1 MRLLHLELRDFR
13 NHHTAR
19 APLEG
24 ESALLLGENGSGKT
38 NWIEAAVLLSIGRSF
53 RGSRDRDLVRREA
66 DRFEVRGLVSDRSGI
81 RAEITARGSLRG
93 ARDVRVDGTALPRLA
108 ELLGRF
114 PTVHFSVEDV
124 GHLNGSPAERRRF
137 LDVALC
143 QMEPAYVG
151 HLRDYTGALRQRNR
165 LLALERGGRDHGV
178 ELSVWEEILARSGA
192 ELDRRRGHLVGEVD
206 RVLRDLAG
214 ALDLGLEPELRYPA
228 GEPEAARAASEDG
241 ARADAVRR
249 AERLEAL
256 RGRDRHLGWTSEGPH
271 RAPVLC
277 RMAGRDLTEGA
288 SRGMTRLYSILLRLA
303 LARVLESRLDEAP
316 VLFLDDPESELDPR
330 WIGPLLGLIP
340 GSVQTVVTACRPLS
354 EAPARF
360 RHLKMDDLKVRIEPV
375 VFPDGSVGA
384 TA

>member
-1 MRLLHLELRDFR
+1 M
-13 NHHTAR
+13 AR
-19 APLEG
+19 TPLDG

-53 RGSRDRDLVRREA
+53 RGSRDRDLVRRGAEQF
-66 DRFEVRGLVSDRSGI
+66 DVRGSVQDRSGV
-81 RAEITARGSLRG
+81 RVEITARGSARG
-93 ARDVRVDGTALPRLA
+93 SRDVRVDGQTLPRLA

-124 GHLNGSPAERRRF
+124 GQLNGSPAGRRRF

-151 HLRDYTGALRQRNR
+151 FLRDYMGALKQRNR
-165 LLALERGGRDHGV
+165 LLAEERGGRDHGV
-178 ELSVWEEILARSGA
+178 ELSVWEEILARSGV
-192 ELDRRRGHLVGEVD
+192 ELDRRRGTLTREVD

-214 ALDLGLEPELRYPA
+214 ALKLGADPELSYPA
-228 GEPEAARAASEDG
+228 GEIEAGVEANG
-241 ARADAVRR
+241 AR
-249 AERLEAL
+249 AERLRAI
-256 RGRDRHLGWTSEGPH
+256 RSRDRYLSWTSEGPH
-271 RAPVLC
+271 RSPVRC
-277 RMAGRDLTEGA
+277 TIGGRDLTEGA

-303 LARVLESRLDEAP
+303 LARVLEERLREAP

-340 GSVQTVVTACRPLS
+340 ESAQTVVTTCRPLS

-360 RHLKMDDLKVRIEPV
+360 RHLNVDTLKSGFAASEPREGVVRAP
-375 VFPDGSVGA
+375 A
-384 TA
+384 